1 VEKYP
6 KNKEFYCTKMMEQ
19 KKTKEIMKK
28 KIGE

>member
-19 KKTKEIMKK
+19 KNKRNNEKEKW
-28 KIGE
+28 